1 MKNGIT
7 KRLVLLLIVALVMA
21 LLLSLSGNT
30 SSPDYLDL
38 NNIPA
43 GGEGGITSITNQ
55 DVEIIPVTIVPE
67 SALRY
72 AGDK

>member
-7 KRLVLLLIVALVMA
+7 KRLILLLVVAFAMA

-30 SSPDYLDL
+30 SSTDL
-38 NNIPA
+38 SKIPA
-43 GGEGGITSITNQ
+43 GGEAGITSIPNQ